1 MDEATRR
8 KILGRL
14 KRAKGQ
20 LAGIERMVEE
30 DRYCVDVLVQIAAVR
45 AALSKVASLMLDVH
59 LATCV
64 AEAVRSGDELGF
76 RSTSAELLDVFHRY
90 CGA

>member
-8 KILGRL
+8 KILARL

-20 LAGIERMVEE
+20 LAGIERMVEA

-64 AEAVRSGDELGF
+64 TEAVQSGDERRLK
-76 RSTSAELLDVFHRY
+76 STAIELLEVFHRY